1 MGYEDTRTD
10 SMHSVSGASSYRDE
24 EDGKIKMEYL
34 AKFGRVL
41 DIDKIDKVI
50 INDTEYK
57 VK

>member
-10 SMHSVSGASSYRDE
+10 SMHSVSGAKLRDE